1 MKVEFNLKYNNGV
14 EKLELVEDDNFICND
29 IPFHLSLLLEKDN
42 KTNEDLKNVS
52 INVIEL

>member
-14 EKLELVEDDNFICND
+14 EKIELVEDDNFICNH

-42 KTNEDLKNVS
+42 KTEEDLKNVS